1 MFSQDCPKTYIPE
14 RLFNSQFSYCLLI
27 WMCHSRTNNRKI
39 NRFHERFLRITYNDK
54 QSWFSELLEK
64 DCSVSIRMRNVQ
76 YLTTEMFP
84 VSRNIH
90 CVKMSKYG
98 VFSGPYFPAF
108 GLNTERYFVS
118 LRIQSKC
125 GKIRTRKNSVLGYFS
140 YSDIVTHY
148 G

>member
-1 MFSQDCPKTYIPE
+1 
-14 RLFNSQFSYCLLI
+14 
-27 WMCHSRTNNRKI
+27 MCHSRTNNRKI

-108 GLNTERYFVS
+108 SPNVGKYGPEKTLYLDTFHTVILS
-118 LRIQSKC
+118 LIMD
-125 GKIRTRKNSVLGYFS
+125 
-140 YSDIVTHY
+140 DILK
-148 G
+148 